1 MYNYLYSRPLW
12 LIIVLIVIGISLWAY
27 LAARRP
33 KHWKEWNAEAF
44 LAALYVIFLITLL
57 SRSGTS
63 RDVYL
68 MPLHVLK
75 AAKQQP
81 ELYREML
88 MNVFLF
94 VPLGLTLP
102 NALPDRRKRTSR
114 GLMAVLAALI
124 LSVVIEWLQYRYALG
139 TTETDDVLCNTLG
152 ALLGA
157 SHLLWANILKHR
169 RNT

>member
-12 LIIVLIVIGISLWAY
+12 LIIVIMAAGIFLWAY

-33 KHWKEWNAEAF
+33 KHWKEWNAAAF
-44 LAALYVIFLITLL
+44 LASLYVIFLITLL
-57 SRSGTS
+57 SRAETS
-63 RDVYL
+63 REVYL
-68 MPLHVLK
+68 MPLHVLQ
-75 AAKQQP
+75 AAKEQP

-114 GLMAVLAALI
+114 GLIAVLSALV
-124 LSVVIEWLQYRYALG
+124 LSAIIEWLQYRYALG

-157 SHLLWANILKHR
+157 SHLFWADILRHR

>member
-12 LIIVLIVIGISLWAY
+12 LIIVLIVAGISLWAY
-27 LAARRP
+27 LVLRRP
-33 KHWKEWNAEAF
+33 RHWREWNAAAF
-44 LAALYVIFLITLL
+44 LAALYMVFLITLL
-57 SRSGTS
+57 SRSAWN
-63 RDVYL
+63 REVYL
-68 MPLHVLK
+68 MPLHVLQ

-157 SHLLWANILKHR
+157 SHLLWANILKRR